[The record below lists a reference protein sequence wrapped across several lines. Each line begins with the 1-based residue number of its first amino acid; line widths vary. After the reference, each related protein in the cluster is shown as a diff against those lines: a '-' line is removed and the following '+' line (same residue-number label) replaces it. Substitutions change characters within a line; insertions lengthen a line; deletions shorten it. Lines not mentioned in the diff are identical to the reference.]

1 MPLFHRRPHPAEF
14 AEPVGTMLCSE
25 AGCHNQTGTTCNYR
39 DRRGHGCDAA
49 FCAEH
54 RATVGGVAYCRR
66 HGGLVTAL
74 GPNVEPGAL
83 PEIDNRG
90 PSLVNWVAAE
100 LSAGIVATLRRVASP
115 SETVQVDTTVA
126 VIYDNNRR
134 RRWERSW
141 KLLESTGVTLKVCVQ
156 VAEDDDD
163 ALIDARVGSVV
174 VARGVP
180 PWVARRRAGQ
190 NVSEQVDADQR
201 GLYRQFFFD
210 HINDEVARQRSPA
223 TAPGGRM

>member
-1 MPLFHRRPHPAEF
+1 MTLFRRRPRPPEF
-14 AEPVGTMLCSE
+14 ASPAGTMPCSE
-25 AGCHNQTGTTCNYR
+25 PGCVNRNAATCNYR
-39 DRRGHGCDAA
+39 DRRGHACDSA
-49 FCAEH
+49 FCADH
-54 RATVGGVAYCRR
+54 RSTVGGVAYCRR

-74 GPNVEPGAL
+74 GPNVELGAL

-90 PSLVNWVAAE
+90 PSLVNWLAAE
-100 LSAGIVATLRRVASP
+100 LSGGVVATLRRVASP
-115 SETVQVDTTVA
+115 SETVQIDTTVA

-141 KLLESTGVTLKVCVQ
+141 KLLESTGVTLKVCIQ

-163 ALIDARVGSVV
+163 ALLDARVGSVV

-190 NVSEQVDADQR
+190 HVSDEVDSDQR
-201 GLYRQFFFD
+201 ELYRQFFFD
-210 HINDEVARQRSPA
+210 HINAEVARQRSAA
-223 TAPGGRM
+223 TAPGGRV